1 MQGVRRCA
9 CCSRVS
15 TRSVHCRGC
24 RAAHS
29 AAPTRIKDCS
39 GCRRVCCAG
48 SAICAHNRIR
58 SRCKECGGA
67 SICIH
72 ARRKSECIVSR
83 KQRLTLVTRSAHSH
97 YSIVLAAAR
106 KAAMHGLALSAS
118 ALGCEGTAA
127 KPHRRM
133 RSFSYRELMDT
144 CACGTHVHKHRY
156 RTLTHRGPRA
166 HPAPC
171 AE

>member
-1 MQGVRRCA
+1 MRL
-9 CCSRVS
+9 
-15 TRSVHCRGC
+15 TRLHRLGSKTALDVTG
-24 RAAHS
+24 
-29 AAPTRIKDCS
+29 
-39 GCRRVCCAG
+39 RVCCAG

-83 KQRLTLVTRSAHSH
+83 KQRLTLVTRSADSH
-97 YSIVLAAAR
+97 YSICAGCR
-106 KAAMHGLALSAS
+106 SKAAMHGLALSAS

-133 RSFSYRELMDT
+133 RTFSYRTGTHQRIT
-144 CACGTHVHKHRY
+144 CACGTHVHKAQ
-156 RTLTHRGPRA
+156 RTVTHRGCAGSHR
-166 HPAPC
+166 PC